1 MSLITTIS
9 NLRVRTKMLAG
20 FGCVLTILAGVGAA
34 SVISLER
41 IAAAD
46 ELINH
51 YTEAL
56 NLADDID
63 INMGEA
69 RLAVREFMQT
79 RNEARVKAAQ
89 DSFAVIRTKI
99 DGLSASQVLK
109 DRQNVIR
116 DISGA
121 VDIYEKGLGQ
131 YVTTIQRFW
140 GADQDALDAAGRK
153 LRAGVD
159 EFIVTAT
166 RTGETSAQLLG
177 FSALESVMQLRVDV
191 INAVFRPTPA
201 FASTVESSV
210 GEVTKALKAIEPHA
224 RNPELRAQ
232 LAGANATVG
241 QYVDA
246 YRRMVTVMAEL
257 DAILAKEMVTQGQ
270 RVDKLVAGLQAA
282 SHTAQEEASKGIDR
296 AMAFG
301 ETLSISLVGL
311 GLVVGGSLAW
321 LIGSSIGNAIG
332 GMTQAMRKLAD
343 GDSSVEIPSVGKTDE
358 IGRMAESVQVFK
370 DNKITADR
378 LAAERA
384 TEQEARERR
393 NERVNDLTHS
403 FESKVGELVNMV
415 STAAAELRATAES
428 MTGTATQ
435 TTEQATTVAAA
446 AEQASANVQNVAG
459 SAEEL
464 SSSIG
469 EISRQVT
476 QSAKIAGQA
485 VDDAKR
491 TDAVVR
497 ALADGA
503 QKIGDVVNLISD
515 IAGQTNL
522 LALNATIEAARA
534 GEAGRGFAVVASEVK
549 SLATQTAKATEDIAR
564 QIGNIQDAT
573 KEAVGS
579 IQAISATIGE
589 INEIAAAIAA
599 AVEEQGAATQEIA
612 RSVQQAAAGTQQVTS
627 NISGVSHGATITGA
641 AASQVLGAADE
652 LSRQA
657 ESLNGEV
664 RDFITGVKAA

>member
-9 NLRVRTKMLAG
+9 NLRVRTKMFAG
-20 FGCVLTILAGVGAA
+20 FGCVLTILAGVGAG
-34 SVISLER
+34 SFMSMER

-46 ELINH
+46 ELINLH
-51 YTEAL
+51 TEAL
-56 NLADDID
+56 NYAEDID
-63 INMGEA
+63 ISIGET
-69 RLAVREFMQT
+69 RLAVREYMQN
-79 RNEARVKAAQ
+79 RDEARIKAAHELLATVR
-89 DSFAVIRTKI
+89 SKI
-99 DGLSASQVLK
+99 DGLMASPVMK
-109 DRQNVIR
+109 DRHATIR
-116 DISGA
+116 DV
-121 VDIYEKGLGQ
+121 VDGTGIYEQNLNR
-131 YVTTIQRFW
+131 YVSTIQRFW
-140 GADQDALDAAGRK
+140 GADQTALDNAGRK

-159 EFIVTAT
+159 DLIVTAT
-166 RTGETSAQLLG
+166 RTGATSAQLLA
-177 FSALESVMQLRVDV
+177 FSALENVMQLRVDV
-191 INAVFRPTPA
+191 INAVFRPTPEFTSA
-201 FASTVESSV
+201 VEGSV
-210 GEVTKALKAIEPHA
+210 TEVTKALKAIEPHA
-224 RNPELRAQ
+224 QAPALRPLMADVT
-232 LAGANATVG
+232 AAAG

-246 YRRMVTVMAEL
+246 YRKMVSVQAEL
-257 DAILAKEMVTQGQ
+257 ETFLNGMVTQA
-270 RVDKLVAGLQAA
+270 RRLDKSVGELQTSSEAA
-282 SHTAQEEASKGIDR
+282 QKDASRGIDR
-296 AMAFG
+296 AIAFG
-301 ETLSISLVGL
+301 ETLAVTLVALGLLVG
-311 GLVVGGSLAW
+311 GLLAW
-321 LIGSSIGNAIG
+321 LIGGSIGSSVA
-332 GMTQAMRKLAD
+332 GMTAAMRKLAD
-343 GDSSVEIPSVGKTDE
+343 GDTSVDIPAVGKTDE
-358 IGRMAESVQVFK
+358 IGLMAESVQVFK

-378 LAAERA
+378 LEAEQALERA
-384 TEQEARERR
+384 ARERR

-428 MTGTATQ
+428 MTGTASQ

-476 QSAKIAGQA
+476 QSARIAGQA

-579 IQAISATIGE
+579 IQAISTTIGE